1 MKKIT
6 LLLLFVFGISY
17 SQEIKRDKVI
27 DLEPSMRIGV
37 VLPIHFG
44 DNILSKE
51 FNNNIGFNTNFS
63 FIKIYDLKL
72 SFGFEYQKYNETN
85 SSIGIISHVNKYS
98 YSIQSDYTI
107 NLNPKYAI
115 IPFVNY
121 AYADLNFKNSINSI
135 AKQKGN
141 EIRIGSYL
149 DYKLNNTFSMY
160 VGFNY
165 YKLVNDIKASSQ
177 DKKYYG
183 TSDAFQISLG
193 IELN

>member
-72 SFGFEYQKYNETN
+72 LIQRKRF
-85 SSIGIISHVNKYS
+85 IG
-98 YSIQSDYTI
+98 
-107 NLNPKYAI
+107 
-115 IPFVNY
+115 
-121 AYADLNFKNSINSI
+121 
-135 AKQKGN
+135 
-141 EIRIGSYL
+141 
-149 DYKLNNTFSMY
+149 
-160 VGFNY
+160 
-165 YKLVNDIKASSQ
+165 
-177 DKKYYG
+177 
-183 TSDAFQISLG
+183 
-193 IELN
+193 